1 MKNTA
6 VKIILNR
13 KGKSPVKTISK
24 LMKIVDE
31 ARLTTANNQQAA
43 SAPATSANA
52 VHDVIDYLQSKYD
65 MRYNSVMGY
74 VECRRKDSRCWL
86 PLDERKTN
94 SITMEVQLA
103 GIKAWDRDV
112 KRYVMSEMV
121 AVYNPV
127 SEYLDS
133 VAGTWDGTDHI
144 ASLAGSVKTNC
155 PHWNR
160 WFRTWLLAMVA
171 QWRGMNRMYGNS
183 VAPLL
188 ISGQGYNKSTFCRNL
203 LPECLR
209 WGYSDNITA
218 DNKQAMMQAMGQM
231 LLINLDEFN
240 QISARM
246 QEGFLKNL
254 IQLPSVKAK
263 RPYGKHVEEFPRLA
277 SFIATTNISDALAD
291 PTGNRRFIGIELL
304 APIDVSMPVNH
315 NQLYAQILA
324 LLDSGERYWFDDAD
338 TRLIMSHNRCYQQE
352 QPVLAYFN
360 EQFEAAPDDTQGE
373 WCSTAQLL
381 TMLRKEYGKS
391 VIKASVQ
398 AFGRMLANMAGMQRR
413 RTVRGT
419 EYLVRKSPR
428 CQAG

>member
-1 MKNTA
+1 MKNTTMKA
-6 VKIILNR
+6 ILNR
-13 KGKSPVKTISK
+13 KRKSPVRTISK
-24 LMKIVDE
+24 LMKIVEE
-31 ARLTTANNQQAA
+31 ARQQQ
-43 SAPATSANA
+43 STAPATLNTTTK
-52 VHDVIDYLQSKYD
+52 DVIGYLQDRYD

-74 VECRRKDSRCWL
+74 VEYKQKNSNSWL

-103 GIKAWDRDV
+103 GIKAWDRDI
-112 KRYVMSEMV
+112 KRYIMSEMV
-121 AVYNPV
+121 TVYNPI
-127 SEYLDS
+127 SQYLDS
-133 VAGTWDGTDHI
+133 VTGTWDGTDHI
-144 ASLAGSVKTNC
+144 ALLANSVKTNC
-155 PHWNR
+155 PHWHR

-209 WGYSDNITA
+209 WGYSDYITT

-240 QISARM
+240 QISPRM

-254 IQLPSVKAK
+254 IQLPSIKAK

-304 APIDVSMPVNH
+304 APIDVSTPIDH
-315 NQLYAQILA
+315 DQLYAQIMT
-324 LLDSGERYWFDDAD
+324 LLDSGERYWFDDAE
-338 TRLIMSHNRCYQQE
+338 TRLIMDHNRCYQQE
-352 QPVLAYFN
+352 LPVLAYFN
-360 EQFEAAPDDTQGE
+360 EQFEVAQDESNGK
-373 WCSTAQLL
+373 WLSTAQLL
-381 TMLRKEYGKS
+381 TMLRKEYGIS
-391 VIKASVQ
+391 VIKTSVQ

-413 RTVRGT
+413 RTFRGT
-419 EYLVRKSPR
+419 EYLVRQSPR
-428 CQAG
+428 CPAA